1 MLRRDS
7 LLKAGVMAGIGLVEG
22 GPKDGDRA
30 PTFEHGGLVSRLVDS
45 CREARKDHKTAAHEL
60 RGHRGGQRSALVG
73 SAARAHDRDA
83 RAVEEARVPGEVH
96 GAPAGE
102 GHSGTDG
109 PLLNRTVGQ
118 GD

>member
-1 MLRRDS
+1 MLCRDS

-45 CREARKDHKTAAHEL
+45 CGEAREDYKTAAHEL
-60 RGHRGGQRSALVG
+60 RGHCGGERSAFVRG
-73 SAARAHDRDA
+73 AARAHDSDA
-83 RAVEEARVPGEVH
+83 RAVEEARVAGNVH

-102 GHSGTDG
+102 RHSGPNG
-109 PLLNRTVGQ
+109 PLLNRTAGQ